1 MTEEKVVAKGA
12 IGMRQSAGDGINA
25 GGLSIGLLGHPA
37 TFFAMDKPTAMAH
50 QQDRRLR
57 LGVRG
62 QIYLQC

>member
-37 TFFAMDKPTAMAH
+37 TFFAMDTADSDGTSAGPEA
-50 QQDRRLR
+50 QAP
-57 LGVRG
+57 G
-62 QIYLQC
+62 